1 MQKSRFTASKPSIF
15 AIASDEKFIR
25 HLATSFHQR
34 SLSPSAYQNDP
45 TKPNFGTLTATTYGN
60 GAKVSSRYDDF
71 NRVTGVVYGEE
82 TAPRYEYDYN
92 AKGQVARV
100 RDNLLN
106 RTTQSEYD
114 LANRPVRVKTSED
127 AKHVYTGQVAYDN
140 VYGDLSEFTEKVGE
154 NRQEYGTKFGYD
166 DENRPTSLT
175 YSIGATT
182 IGQSTTT
189 IDKLNRTTFS
199 AVKLGS
205 KAFTSEYHF
214 AAGGYGTGSVT
225 NLVASIT
232 QPGCN
237 CGYGYDDNGNIASAT
252 LNGKWTGYT
261 YDALGQLVQVND
273 HSDTRSGENGTTW
286 KYTYDLGGNI
296 LKKERFAYADTTTP
310 LETVTYEYGDANW
323 RDKLTAVNG
332 STIRYDAIGNPL
344 SDGTWTY
351 TWQNG
356 RQLQKMQKAGMT
368 AEFVYNADGLRVQK
382 TVNGVA
388 TKYTLHGKNVVHMTS
403 GADEL
408 HFFYDAQNR
417 PAVVVYNGTAY
428 AYVKSLQ
435 GDIVAILDEN
445 GNTVVSYGY
454 DAWGAPLWCTG
465 ELAETLGKVQP
476 FRYRGYVFDEE
487 TGLYYLRSRY
497 YNPQWGR
504 FVNADMLIQCKKI
517 GCNLFAYCSNR
528 PILFSDANG
537 TEEYPDVYEVI
548 LRSASVR
555 LEDAENNLLCYL
567 NRSIE
572 LYTTQKDIE
581 GKIYVYFLD
590 ETGQMRDGYIPENTG
605 IIWYGCS
612 PEHMDMYINN
622 YFKTFFEDG
631 NFLRKDNSN
640 LRKNAALEVM
650 LHKFLDGRDSKDT
663 TQIYVDGIYGTDDEW
678 AVREFQ
684 DHVQIKVDGI
694 AGKETIDALRNY
706 FIAIYRHYVPE

>member
-25 HLATSFHQR
+25 HLVTSFHQR
-34 SLSPSAYQNDP
+34 SLSQSAYQNDP

-60 GAKVSSRYDDF
+60 GAKIRSRYDDF

-114 LANRPVRVKTSED
+114 LANRPVRVKTAEVGQ
-127 AKHVYTGQVAYDN
+127 HVYTGQVAYDN
-140 VYGDLSEFTEKVGE
+140 VYGNLSEFTEKVGE
-154 NRQEYGTKFGYD
+154 NRQEFGTKFGYD

-175 YSIGATT
+175 YSASGKE

-199 AVKLGS
+199 EVKLGS
-205 KAFTSEYHF
+205 KTFTSEYHF

-261 YDALGQLVQVND
+261 YDELGQLIQVND

-296 LKKERFAYADTTTP
+296 LKKERFVYNDTTNP
-310 LETVTYEYGDANW
+310 LETVTYTYGDANW

-332 STIRYDAIGNPL
+332 SAIRYDAIGNPL

-356 RQLQKMQKAGMT
+356 RQLQKMQKSGVT

-382 TVNGVA
+382 TVNGLA

-487 TGLYYLRSRY
+487 TGFYYVSSRY
-497 YNPQWGR
+497 YDPEIGR
-504 FVNADMLIQCKKI
+504 FISPDTTDVLTATPMGLTDK
-517 GCNLFAYCSNR
+517 NLYAYCDNNPVVRVDHGGQFWETVFDVISLGASIVEVCINPTDPWAWAGLAGDAIDLIPFVTGVGEVTRAVKTIDKVTDTVQIAKAVDFTDDAADIVKTLDRSSGFTKSTASAGRRIHAGYKATDNFSSIGKEYRRINGIR
-528 PILFSDANG
+528 PDYIDFN
-537 TEEYPDVYEVI
+537 TRTIYELKPMNPRGV
-548 LRSASVR
+548 RSGICQLQKYNKELGGGFNLR
-555 LEDAENNLLCYL
+555 LE
-567 NRSIE
+567 
-572 LYTTQKDIE
+572 LY
-581 GKIYVYFLD
+581 
-590 ETGQMRDGYIPENTG
+590 
-605 IIWYGCS
+605 
-612 PEHMDMYINN
+612 
-622 YFKTFFEDG
+622 
-631 NFLRKDNSN
+631 
-640 LRKNAALEVM
+640 
-650 LHKFLDGRDSKDT
+650 
-663 TQIYVDGIYGTDDEW
+663 
-678 AVREFQ
+678 
-684 DHVQIKVDGI
+684 
-694 AGKETIDALRNY
+694 
-706 FIAIYRHYVPE
+706 

>member
-25 HLATSFHQR
+25 HLVTSFHQR
-34 SLSPSAYQNDP
+34 SLSQSAYQNDP

-60 GAKVSSRYDDF
+60 GAKIRSRYDDF

-114 LANRPVRVKTSED
+114 LANRPVRVKTAEVGQ
-127 AKHVYTGQVAYDN
+127 HVYTGQVAYDN
-140 VYGDLSEFTEKVGE
+140 VYGNLSEFTEKVGE
-154 NRQEYGTKFGYD
+154 NRQEFGTKFGYD

-175 YSIGATT
+175 YSASGKE

-199 AVKLGS
+199 EVKLGS
-205 KAFTSEYHF
+205 KTFTSEYHF

-261 YDALGQLVQVND
+261 YDELGQLIQVND

-296 LKKERFAYADTTTP
+296 LKKERFVYNDTTNP
-310 LETVTYEYGDANW
+310 LETVTYTYGDANW

-332 STIRYDAIGNPL
+332 SAIRYDAIGNPL

-356 RQLQKMQKAGMT
+356 RQLQKMQKSGVT

-487 TGLYYLRSRY
+487 TGFYYVSSRY
-497 YNPQWGR
+497 YDPEIGR
-504 FVNADMLIQCKKI
+504 FISPDTTDVLTATPMGLTDK
-517 GCNLFAYCSNR
+517 NLYAYCDNNPVVRVDHGGQFWETVFDVISLGASIVEVCINPTDPWAWAGLAGDAIDLIPFVTGVGEVTRAVKTIDKVTDTVQIAKAVDFTDDAADIVKTLDRSSGFTKSTASAGRRIHAGYKATDNFSSIGKEYRRINGIR
-528 PILFSDANG
+528 PDYIDFN
-537 TEEYPDVYEVI
+537 TRTIYELKPMNPRGV
-548 LRSASVR
+548 RSGICQLQKYNKELGGGFNLR
-555 LEDAENNLLCYL
+555 LE
-567 NRSIE
+567 
-572 LYTTQKDIE
+572 LY
-581 GKIYVYFLD
+581 
-590 ETGQMRDGYIPENTG
+590 
-605 IIWYGCS
+605 
-612 PEHMDMYINN
+612 
-622 YFKTFFEDG
+622 
-631 NFLRKDNSN
+631 
-640 LRKNAALEVM
+640 
-650 LHKFLDGRDSKDT
+650 
-663 TQIYVDGIYGTDDEW
+663 
-678 AVREFQ
+678 
-684 DHVQIKVDGI
+684 
-694 AGKETIDALRNY
+694 
-706 FIAIYRHYVPE
+706 

>member
-1 MQKSRFTASKPSIF
+1 MQ
-15 AIASDEKFIR
+15 
-25 HLATSFHQR
+25 
-34 SLSPSAYQNDP
+34 
-45 TKPNFGTLTATTYGN
+45 
-60 GAKVSSRYDDF
+60 
-71 NRVTGVVYGEE
+71 
-82 TAPRYEYDYN
+82 
-92 AKGQVARV
+92 
-100 RDNLLN
+100 
-106 RTTQSEYD
+106 
-114 LANRPVRVKTSED
+114 
-127 AKHVYTGQVAYDN
+127 
-140 VYGDLSEFTEKVGE
+140 
-154 NRQEYGTKFGYD
+154 
-166 DENRPTSLT
+166 
-175 YSIGATT
+175 SIGT
-182 IGQSTTT
+182 
-189 IDKLNRTTFS
+189 
-199 AVKLGS
+199 
-205 KAFTSEYHF
+205 
-214 AAGGYGTGSVT
+214 
-225 NLVASIT
+225 
-232 QPGCN
+232 
-237 CGYGYDDNGNIASAT
+237 
-252 LNGKWTGYT
+252 
-261 YDALGQLVQVND
+261 DAQ
-273 HSDTRSGENGTTW
+273 
-286 KYTYDLGGNI
+286 
-296 LKKERFAYADTTTP
+296 
-310 LETVTYEYGDANW
+310 
-323 RDKLTAVNG
+323 
-332 STIRYDAIGNPL
+332 
-344 SDGTWTY
+344 
-351 TWQNG
+351 
-356 RQLQKMQKAGMT
+356 
-368 AEFVYNADGLRVQK
+368 FVYNENGLRGKK
-382 TVNGVA
+382 TVNEVV
-388 TKYTLHGKNVVHMTS
+388 TDYILHGKNIVHMKR
-403 GADEL
+403 GDDEL

-454 DAWGAPLWCTG
+454 DAWGMPLWCTG

-487 TGLYYLRSRY
+487 SGLYYLRSRY
-497 YNPQWGR
+497 YNPRWGR

-528 PILFSDANG
+528 PILFADANG

-663 TQIYVDGIYGTDDEW
+663 TQIYVDGIYGTDNEW

-694 AGKETIDALRNY
+694 AGKETIDALRDY

>member
-25 HLATSFHQR
+25 HLVASFHQR
-34 SLSPSAYQNDP
+34 SLSQSQYQNDP

-71 NRVTGVVYGEE
+71 NRVMGVVYGEE
-82 TAPRYEYDYN
+82 TTPRYEYDYN

-140 VYGDLSEFTEKVGE
+140 VYGNLSEFTEKVGE

-175 YSIGATT
+175 YSASGKE

-205 KAFTSEYHF
+205 KTFTSEYHF

-225 NLVASIT
+225 NLVSSIT

-261 YDALGQLVQVND
+261 YDALGQLIQVND

-332 STIRYDAIGNPL
+332 NDIAYDAIGNPL
-344 SDGTWTY
+344 NDGTWTY

-356 RQLQKMQKAGMT
+356 RQLQKMQKAGVT

-382 TVNGVA
+382 MVNGVV

-408 HFFYDAQNR
+408 HFFYDAQNK
-417 PAVVVYNGTAY
+417 PAVVIFNGIAY
-428 AYVKSLQ
+428 AYLYDLQ
-435 GDIVAILDEN
+435 GDVIGLVDNN
-445 GNTVVSYGY
+445 GTQMVSYTY
-454 DAWGAPLWCTG
+454 DAWGKMLSKTG
-465 ELAETLGKVQP
+465 TLASTLGTIQP
-476 FRYRGYVFDEE
+476 FRYRGYALDEE
-487 TGLYYLRSRY
+487 TELYYNQSRF
-497 YNPQWGR
+497 YNPSIAR
-504 FVNADMLIQCKKI
+504 FITADTTGVLTASLKSLTEK
-517 GCNLFAYCSNR
+517 NLFAYCDNNPVMRKDIDGAFWDTFFDIVS
-528 PILFSDANG
+528 LAVS
-537 TEEYPDVYEVI
+537 VCEVI
-548 LRSASVR
+548 ANPTDPWAWAGLAGDVVDLVPFVTGVGEVTRAVKAANKAGDVLTIQKAADFTDDAADIIKGLDRSSGFTKSTRSAGTQIHKGYKVGMPGKEYDKIKGIRIDYLDMDNKVIYELKPFNPRSVKQGVR
-555 LEDAENNLLCYL
+555 QLEKYN
-567 NRSIE
+567 
-572 LYTTQKDIE
+572 QK
-581 GKIYVYFLD
+581 LD
-590 ETGQMRDGYIPENTG
+590 GEYKMV
-605 IIWYGCS
+605 
-612 PEHMDMYINN
+612 
-622 YFKTFFEDG
+622 
-631 NFLRKDNSN
+631 
-640 LRKNAALEVM
+640 LEV
-650 LHKFLDGRDSKDT
+650 
-663 TQIYVDGIYGTDDEW
+663 Y
-678 AVREFQ
+678 
-684 DHVQIKVDGI
+684 
-694 AGKETIDALRNY
+694 
-706 FIAIYRHYVPE
+706 

>member
-1 MQKSRFTASKPSIF
+1 M
-15 AIASDEKFIR
+15 
-25 HLATSFHQR
+25 
-34 SLSPSAYQNDP
+34 
-45 TKPNFGTLTATTYGN
+45 
-60 GAKVSSRYDDF
+60 
-71 NRVTGVVYGEE
+71 VYGEE

-114 LANRPVRVKTSED
+114 LANRPVRVKTAE
-127 AKHVYTGQVAYDN
+127 AGQHVYTGQVAYDN
-140 VYGDLSEFTEKVGE
+140 VYGNLSEFTEKVGE

-205 KAFTSEYHF
+205 KTFTSEYHF

-225 NLVASIT
+225 NLVSSIT

-296 LKKERFAYADTTTP
+296 LKKERFVYNDTTNP
-310 LETVTYEYGDANW
+310 LETVTYTYGDANW

-356 RQLQKMQKAGMT
+356 RQLQKMQKSGVT

-382 TVNGVA
+382 TVNGVV
-388 TKYTLHGKNVVHMTS
+388 TDYVLHGKNVVHMKR
-403 GADEL
+403 GNDEL

-417 PAVVVYNGTAY
+417 PAVVVYNGVPY

-445 GNTVVSYGY
+445 GNMVVSYGY

-497 YNPQWGR
+497 YNPGWGR
-504 FVNADMLIQCKKI
+504 FANADALIGAGKLLSH
-517 GCNLFAYCSNR
+517 NLFAYCSNCSVCYTDASGFEEEQKYLR
-528 PILFSDANG
+528 YVRCAPNTDLVLDTGVIVHRGDVIISVSAIFTGNMSIITLANG
-537 TEEYPDVYEVI
+537 E
-548 LRSASVR
+548 S
-555 LEDAENNLLCYL
+555 
-567 NRSIE
+567 
-572 LYTTQKDIE
+572 
-581 GKIYVYFLD
+581 GKIKNK
-590 ETGQMRDGYIPENTG
+590 YI
-605 IIWYGCS
+605 
-612 PEHMDMYINN
+612 
-622 YFKTFFEDG
+622 
-631 NFLRKDNSN
+631 SN
-640 LRKNAALEVM
+640 LKPYKIEDIYGEPEMGTNVELDYRHVRNLQFDLYALGYYSDE
-650 LHKFLDGRDSKDT
+650 R
-663 TQIYVDGIYGTDDEW
+663 DGIYGEHTAEAVENFRIAEGFSEGKYAGPKVKNRLFEIFYERYDDI
-678 AVREFQ
+678 Q
-684 DHVQIKVDGI
+684 DQLEQAYWNGY
-694 AGKETIDALRNY
+694 DACRKDM
-706 FIAIYRHYVPE
+706 EE